1 MATKIHPFTILDQQ
15 ATRKPSD
22 WSDVTLASD
31 LSEAR
36 KKYLRNKLETFE
48 SDDSYG
54 PMRTIVVRSWNPTE
68 PFPQRFVV
76 RHKDKAYYVNTE
88 GYSYCRYALE
98 IPADIVKDNKSYH
111 SIGTT
116 DVVSPY
122 EVVKEY
128 VEEIRIPKNLKPEDY
143 IAPTPPQFTDE
154 QKASRKRLRLSAEV
168 LVGFLN
174 LTSKDDTTLA
184 LAKEVEYAINEY
196 LLYHNSER

>member
-1 MATKIHPFTILDQQ
+1 MATKIHPYTILDQQ
-15 ATRKPSD
+15 AVRKASD
-22 WSDVTLASD
+22 WSGVPLASD

-36 KKYLRNKLETFE
+36 KKYLRTKLETFE
-48 SDDSYG
+48 SDDSYE
-54 PMRTIVVRSWNPTE
+54 PMRTIVVRSWNATE

-98 IPADIVKDNKSYH
+98 IPVDIVKDNKSYH
-111 SIGTT
+111 SIGTY
-116 DVVSPY
+116 D
-122 EVVKEY
+122 VVKEY
-128 VEEIRIPKNLKPEDY
+128 VEEVRIPKDLKPEDY
-143 IAPTPPQFTDE
+143 LAPTPPQFTDE
-154 QKASRKRLRLSAEV
+154 QKDSRKRLRLSAEV

-174 LTSKDDTTLA
+174 LTSKDKTTLA